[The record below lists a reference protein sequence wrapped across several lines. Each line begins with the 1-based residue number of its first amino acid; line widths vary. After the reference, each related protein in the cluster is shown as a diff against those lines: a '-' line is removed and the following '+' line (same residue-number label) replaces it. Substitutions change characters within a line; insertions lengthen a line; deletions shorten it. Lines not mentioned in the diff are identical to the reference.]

1 MLFFSLLLCRFSPP
15 ESDYMRN
22 IFNPICEGRSLQAVF
37 CFWLD
42 DADLHIP
49 VIFLRY
55 VRHFQSFRCH
65 VIRGTGKETTG
76 NDVKSL
82 KTLRQNFGD
91 ARTKIGEREPIL
103 FSSLR
108 TSLLSPQS
116 TIASTI
122 DLYLIPG
129 TFVGSNSTYTSLSS
143 IKGRDKAVG
152 KFQRKLSI

>member
-1 MLFFSLLLCRFSPP
+1 
-15 ESDYMRN
+15 
-22 IFNPICEGRSLQAVF
+22 
-37 CFWLD
+37 
-42 DADLHIP
+42 
-49 VIFLRY
+49 
-55 VRHFQSFRCH
+55 
-65 VIRGTGKETTG
+65 VIRGAGKETTG

-82 KTLRQNFGD
+82 KTKRQNFGD

-152 KFQRKLSI
+152 KISTQAFDLAPDHESFFKCVQLRLFMGGGLDSELAKVLPVE